1 MRLVKN
7 VAGVDGLHI
16 ALDAFGEAAERR
28 LFESQR
34 IHAPQESH
42 GPNSDADGRRAG
54 RCHRPLPDD
63 VDLFRVCNLVG
74 DCGLFPGYV
83 TPDYV
88 YAITYPPKAAFNKH
102 LDSRYRWG
110 ETVVGVTLGQAGTV
124 YFEPNTQ
131 AIKAAGPPAAAP
143 PDAGEAGGAD
153 AFRVRIKHYD
163 ESGSFAIELELPRRS
178 VYVMSGAAR
187 TLWKHGIRQQKPSSL
202 PPPPPWN
209 PYNMRRALTL
219 RATKAFSDACLQERL
234 RQATDEAERAA
245 LRRRIAAQDKF
256 RPQSSAARLNDRDL
270 AELREEGERMRR
282 HVATQRHRH
291 ARFPPSELHFPLPE
305 SVACGV
311 RAAADSWPPNGGLRL
326 GGAASP
332 LGSVALASE
341 EEELQEAI
349 RASLRAAGAPVATE
363 PGSSGGGGGG
373 GEGDPIELDTS
384 DEEAPL
390 TAAAAAAGSAAA
402 ETAGTPGPPAA
413 AAAAAAAA
421 GTKRALEARR
431 AAEED
436 GDGEEELRRMRE
448 ARLARLG
455 GA

>member
-1 MRLVKN
+1 MSR
-7 VAGVDGLHI
+7 A
-16 ALDAFGEAAERR
+16 
-28 LFESQR
+28 ST
-34 IHAPQESH
+34 ESH

-74 DCGLFPGYV
+74 DCGLYPGYV

-110 ETVVGVTLGQAGTV
+110 ETVVGVTLGQAGT
-124 YFEPNTQ
+124 
-131 AIKAAGPPAAAP
+131 
-143 PDAGEAGGAD
+143 
-153 AFRVRIKHYD
+153 HYD

-178 VYVMSGAAR
+178 VYVMSGEAR
-187 TLWKHGIRQQKPSSL
+187 TLWKHGIRQQKPGSL

-332 LGSVALASE
+332 LGSVALAIE

-349 RASLRAAGAPVATE
+349 RASLRAAGAP
-363 PGSSGGGGGG
+363 
-373 GEGDPIELDTS
+373 
-384 DEEAPL
+384 
-390 TAAAAAAGSAAA
+390 
-402 ETAGTPGPPAA
+402 
-413 AAAAAAAA
+413 
-421 GTKRALEARR
+421 ARR